1 MADRVAEALFGKT
14 RRNVL
19 SLLFSRPDEQFYMR
33 QIARMTGV
41 STASVQHELARL
53 TEAELVI
60 RSPDGKQVYYRANT
74 SSPVFSEIRSLMEKT
89 VGAVA
94 VLRTTLSDLSRE
106 DRVDI
111 AFIYGSVAAGTH
123 GASSDVDVLII
134 GDIKLTKIIP
144 SLRAAQDR
152 LGREINPSI
161 YPAGE
166 FRGRAADR
174 EHFVSSVLIGP
185 KIMLIGSENDL
196 ERLVAESLDQR
207 AQTESA

>member
-19 SLLFSRPDEQFYMR
+19 SLLFGRPDEQFYMR

-74 SSPVFSEIRSLMEKT
+74 VSPVFSEIRSLMEKT

-94 VLRTTLSDLSRE
+94 VLRTTLSEFSGEGRIDL
-106 DRVDI
+106 
-111 AFIYGSVAAGTH
+111 AFLYGSFASGTQVS
-123 GASSDVDVLII
+123 ASDVDVMVI
-134 GDIKLTKIIP
+134 GDTTLSELIP
-144 SLRAAQDR
+144 VLRQAQDR
-152 LGREINPSI
+152 LGREINPSV
-161 YPAGE
+161 YPRAEFQERLRAG
-166 FRGRAADR
+166 
-174 EHFVSSVLIGP
+174 EHFVSRVLERP
-185 KIMLIGSENDL
+185 KIMLIGTEDEL
-196 ERLVAESLDQR
+196 EKLAG
-207 AQTESA
+207 

>member
-19 SLLFSRPDEQFYMR
+19 SLLFGRPDEQFYMR

-94 VLRTTLSDLSRE
+94 VLRSALSELTGEGRIDL
-106 DRVDI
+106 
-111 AFIYGSVAAGTH
+111 AFLYGSFASGTQVS
-123 GASSDVDVLII
+123 ASDVDVMVI
-134 GDIKLTKIIP
+134 GDTTLSELIP
-144 SLRAAQDR
+144 VLRQAQDR
-152 LGREINPSI
+152 LGREINPSV
-161 YPAGE
+161 YPRAEFQERLRAG
-166 FRGRAADR
+166 
-174 EHFVSSVLIGP
+174 EHFVSRVLERP
-185 KIMLIGSENDL
+185 KIMLIGTEDEL
-196 ERLVAESLDQR
+196 EKLAG
-207 AQTESA
+207 

>member
-19 SLLFSRPDEQFYMR
+19 SLLFGRSDEQFYMR

-74 SSPVFSEIRSLMEKT
+74 VSPVFSEIRSLMEKT

-94 VLRTTLSDLSRE
+94 VLRTTLSELSGEGRIDL
-106 DRVDI
+106 
-111 AFIYGSVAAGTH
+111 AFLYGSFASGTQVS
-123 GASSDVDVLII
+123 ASDVDVMVI
-134 GDIKLTKIIP
+134 GDTTLSELIP
-144 SLRAAQDR
+144 VLRQAQDR
-152 LGREINPSI
+152 LGREINPSV
-161 YPAGE
+161 YPRAEFQERLRAG
-166 FRGRAADR
+166 
-174 EHFVSSVLIGP
+174 EHFVSRVLERP
-185 KIMLIGSENDL
+185 KIMLIGTEDEL
-196 ERLVAESLDQR
+196 EKLAG
-207 AQTESA
+207 

>member
-74 SSPVFSEIRSLMEKT
+74 VSPVFSEIRSLMEKT

-94 VLRTTLSDLSRE
+94 VLRTTLSEFSGEGRIDL
-106 DRVDI
+106 
-111 AFIYGSVAAGTH
+111 AFLYGSFASGTQVS
-123 GASSDVDVLII
+123 ASDVDVMVI
-134 GDIKLTKIIP
+134 GDTTLSELIP
-144 SLRAAQDR
+144 VLRQAQDR
-152 LGREINPSI
+152 LGREINPSV
-161 YPAGE
+161 YPRAEFQERLRAG
-166 FRGRAADR
+166 
-174 EHFVSSVLIGP
+174 EHFVSRVLERP
-185 KIMLIGSENDL
+185 KIMLIGTEDEL
-196 ERLVAESLDQR
+196 EKLAG
-207 AQTESA
+207 

>member
-19 SLLFSRPDEQFYMR
+19 SLLFGRPDEQFYMR

-74 SSPVFSEIRSLMEKT
+74 VSPVFSEIRSLMEKT

-94 VLRTTLSDLSRE
+94 VLRTTLSELSGEGRIDL
-106 DRVDI
+106 
-111 AFIYGSVAAGTH
+111 AFLYGSFASGTQVS
-123 GASSDVDVLII
+123 ASDVDVMVI
-134 GDIKLTKIIP
+134 GDTTLSELIP
-144 SLRAAQDR
+144 VLRQAQDR
-152 LGREINPSI
+152 LGREINPSV
-161 YPAGE
+161 YPRAEFQERLRAG
-166 FRGRAADR
+166 
-174 EHFVSSVLIGP
+174 EHFVSRVLERP
-185 KIMLIGSENDL
+185 KIMLIGTEDEL
-196 ERLVAESLDQR
+196 EKLAG
-207 AQTESA
+207 

>member
-19 SLLFSRPDEQFYMR
+19 SLLFGRSDEQFYMR

-74 SSPVFSEIRSLMEKT
+74 FSPVFSEIRSLMEKT

-94 VLRTTLSDLSRE
+94 VLRTTLSELSGEGRIDL
-106 DRVDI
+106 
-111 AFIYGSVAAGTH
+111 AFLYGSFASGTQVS
-123 GASSDVDVLII
+123 ASDVDVMVI
-134 GDIKLTKIIP
+134 GDTTLSELIP
-144 SLRAAQDR
+144 VLRQAQDR
-152 LGREINPSI
+152 LGREINPSV
-161 YPAGE
+161 YPRAEFQERLRAG
-166 FRGRAADR
+166 
-174 EHFVSSVLIGP
+174 EHFVSRLLERP
-185 KIMLIGSENDL
+185 KIMLIGTEDEL
-196 ERLVAESLDQR
+196 EKLAG
-207 AQTESA
+207 

>member
-19 SLLFSRPDEQFYMR
+19 SLLFGRSDEQFYMR

-74 SSPVFSEIRSLMEKT
+74 VSPVFSEIRSLMEKT

-94 VLRTTLSDLSRE
+94 VLRTTLSEFSGEGRIDL
-106 DRVDI
+106 
-111 AFIYGSVAAGTH
+111 AFLYGSFASGTQVS
-123 GASSDVDVLII
+123 ASDVDVMVI
-134 GDIKLTKIIP
+134 GDTTLSELIP
-144 SLRAAQDR
+144 VLRQAQDR
-152 LGREINPSI
+152 LGREINPSV
-161 YPAGE
+161 YPRAEFQERLRAG
-166 FRGRAADR
+166 
-174 EHFVSSVLIGP
+174 EHFVSRVLERP
-185 KIMLIGSENDL
+185 KIMLIGTEDEL
-196 ERLVAESLDQR
+196 EKLAG
-207 AQTESA
+207 